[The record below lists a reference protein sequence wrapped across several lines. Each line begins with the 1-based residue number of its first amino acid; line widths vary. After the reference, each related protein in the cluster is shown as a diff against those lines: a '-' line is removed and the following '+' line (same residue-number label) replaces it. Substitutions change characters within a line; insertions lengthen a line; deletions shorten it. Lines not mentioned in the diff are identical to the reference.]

1 MSIITRTDGT
11 YIPVR
16 EARSTTGTVS
26 ALNAEVVLAL
36 SGDNAAL
43 IQVSAAAAV
52 TMTVSFEGST
62 DGGVNYFPVL
72 AIPYAATV
80 GTLPVLSQPMISE
93 AFSAVIPFR
102 VYALA
107 VGQLSNIRL
116 RVSAWTSGTLSVSIR
131 SGPEQEIHPNL
142 FNRTSTLCV
151 TATGA
156 AAAAVTATLPSVAGL
171 RHYIDNI
178 TITRSATAALT
189 AAAAPVVV
197 TTTNLPGTPAFTFG
211 SDAGGIGVDKTVTF
225 DAGGTGL
232 AAAAIGTATTI
243 VCPVY
248 TGVIWRVNVIY
259 RLGL

>member
-1 MSIITRTDGT
+1 MSVITRTDGT

-16 EARSTTGTVS
+16 EARSTTGTLA

-36 SGDNAAL
+36 SGDSSAL
-43 IQVSAAAAV
+43 IQLSTAANV
-52 TMTVSFEGST
+52 TMTVSFEGSI

-72 AIPYAATV
+72 AVPYAATA
-80 GTLPVLSQPMISE
+80 GTLPVLSQAMVSE
-93 AFSAVIPFR
+93 AFSAVQPYRI
-102 VYALA
+102 YAVA
-107 VGQLSNIRL
+107 TGQLSNIRI
-116 RVSAWTSGTLSVSIR
+116 RASAWTSGSASIAIR
-131 SGPEQEIHPNL
+131 SGPDNEIHPNL

-156 AAAAVTATLPSVAGL
+156 AAAAVTATLPAVAGL
-171 RHYIDNI
+171 RHYIDKI

-189 AAAAPVVV
+189 AAATPVVV
-197 TTTNLPGTPAFTFG
+197 TTTNLPGSPAFTFG
-211 SDAGGIGVDKTVTF
+211 SDAGGIGIDKVVEF

-232 AAAAIGTATTI
+232 AASAINTATTV

>member
-1 MSIITRTDGT
+1 MSVITRTDGT

-16 EARSTTGTVS
+16 EARSTTGTLA

-43 IQVSAAAAV
+43 IQLSTAANI
-52 TMTVSFEGST
+52 TMTVSFEGSI
-62 DGGVNYFPVL
+62 DGGVNYFPVI
-72 AIPYAATV
+72 AIPYSATA
-80 GTLPVLSQPMISE
+80 GTLPVLSQPMIAE
-93 AFSAVIPFR
+93 AFSAVQPFR

-107 VGQLSNIRL
+107 VGQLSNIRI
-116 RVSAWTSGTLSVSIR
+116 RASAWTLGSAFISIR
-131 SGPEQEIHPNL
+131 SGPEQELHPTL

-156 AAAAVTATLPSVAGL
+156 AAAAVTATLPAVTGL

-178 TITRSATAALT
+178 TITRSATVALT
-189 AAAAPVVV
+189 AAAAPVLV

-211 SDAGGIGVDKTVTF
+211 ADVAGIGVDKIVTF

-232 AAAAIGTATTI
+232 AASAIGTATTI